1 MISCEQATTIC
12 TKSQY
17 REASTRERFQLW
29 LHLLFCRSC
38 AHFSHK
44 NRKLTDLC
52 NRAALQK
59 LSEPE
64 KEALKRRLQDTQT
77 P

>member
-17 REASTRERFQLW
+17 REAGILERLQLR
-29 LHLLFCRSC
+29 LHLLYCKSC
-38 AHFSHK
+38 ARFSLK

-52 NRAALQK
+52 DRASLQK
-59 LSEPE
+59 LTDPE
-64 KEALKRRLQDTQT
+64 KEAMKRRLHEEHS

>member
-17 REASTRERFQLW
+17 REATARERFQLW
-29 LHLLFCRSC
+29 LHRLFCRSC
-38 AHFSHK
+38 AHFTRK

-52 NRAALQK
+52 NRASMQH
-59 LSEPE
+59 LSGPE
-64 KEALKRRLQDTQT
+64 KEAMKRRLQDEH
-77 P
+77 PR

>member
-17 REASTRERFQLW
+17 REAGARERFQLW

-38 AHFSHK
+38 AHFTRK

-52 NRAALQK
+52 NRAPLQR

-64 KEALKRRLQDTQT
+64 KEELKRCLRETGT